1 MDAQGMLFQRASER
15 DGPRKWTGW
24 GGLQSEGSGR
34 VRPSTSV
41 RRRGCSCTR
50 PAISPNARASIASRE
65 ALHGGR
71 RVVHTTRA
79 TCAPPES
86 EGESS
91 LVSTELRSCGA
102 RLEAR
107 SWIASLS
114 QWSDLLIVMPWLT
127 AAALEFCS
135 AASEPARSISVSV
148 ADVASR
154 NCIVP
159 PRVLSPATKES
170 SGGHQGVVGQSI
182 NS

>member
-1 MDAQGMLFQRASER
+1 MLFQRASER

-41 RRRGCSCTR
+41 PSWLQLHAPRHLAEREGVHRV
-50 PAISPNARASIASRE
+50 AE

-71 RVVHTTRA
+71 RVHTTRA

-102 RLEAR
+102 R
-107 SWIASLS
+107 
-114 QWSDLLIVMPWLT
+114 
-127 AAALEFCS
+127 
-135 AASEPARSISVSV
+135 
-148 ADVASR
+148 SR
-154 NCIVP
+154 
-159 PRVLSPATKES
+159 RGRGSRA
-170 SGGHQGVVGQSI
+170 
-182 NS
+182 